1 MGEEQMIKA
10 IVVPKNFQQ
19 YATYLRNRGFNRVE
33 YGYLNWNDVWKIR
46 GLDKRETK
54 VLWLEGWS
62 DGTVKVNPEHVRNG
76 IRELKEFTNHTE
88 VSEVWIYG
96 QGFGI

>member
-1 MGEEQMIKA
+1 MGDTQMIKA
-10 IVVPKNFQQ
+10 IVVARDYSQF
-19 YATYLRNRGFNRVE
+19 ATYLRNRGLNRSE
-33 YGYLNWNDVWKIR
+33 YGFFLWNHPEHIY
-46 GLDKRETK
+46 GLKKQEVK

-76 IRELKEFTNHTE
+76 IRELKEFTNHSD